1 MFSLASLGTIIACVF
16 LLGTFLSVALNV
28 RSTMQQMEQSVG
40 ISVFFE
46 PGISAERKDQIG
58 EEIKKKE
65 DIATMRYVSAEEA
78 WESYKKDVFQGNEE
92 LLEGF
97 EGNNPLKESDSYEI
111 TLKEV
116 KSYQQVVSHLE
127 TIDGVRKVRYSEGAA
142 EGMTKI
148 NTMGTYLAGGIILIL
163 MAVSIFL
170 VSNTVSIGVAV
181 REEEISIMKLIG
193 AANGFIKAP
202 FQAEGMIIGILGSLI
217 PTAIIFAGYEGIIN
231 WMNDKFHVVTVF
243 MKFVPIQ
250 QIMLYLLPLA
260 LLVGIVPMT
269 TVFAAAKKQQVKQ
282 ETKKLEEQ
290 SRKMQQE
297 IKDLDEKMIKSNDAY
312 EACQEK
318 LISVQK
324 QLKKTQQELKEAKAS
339 KEDQSRIM
347 SKRIKFLYENGNMA
361 YMEVI
366 FEANNFQEF
375 LKRADYVSKIS
386 KYDSN
391 MFLQLQTTED
401 KIRMATK
408 SLKQD
413 YQNTKTL
420 TAKAKTE
427 KEKLDQAAAKKK
439 SKLAFYQKQ
448 LASDKELLAWFEA
461 EEKRQEEMDLA
472 SAKDGNADNTTS
484 KAQSE
489 KNMTGSTASKNTTS
503 KATTESKKETTT
515 TTSPATTVSSGNL
528 SWPVPSCHSI
538 SSGYGYRI
546 HPVTGVRKLHAGID
560 IPCSTGTTIVAAA
573 SGTVV
578 DAGYN
583 AYNGNYL
590 KISHGN
596 GLETMYLH
604 CSKLLVSSGARVS
617 GGQTIAKSGATGM
630 VSGAHLH
637 FVVKKN
643 GNYVNPQNYL

>member
-116 KSYQQVVSHLE
+116 KSYKQVVSQ
-127 TIDGVRKVRYSEGAA
+127 
-142 EGMTKI
+142 GMMKI

-260 LLVGIVPMT
+260 LLVGIVIGLLGSSIT
-269 TVFAAAKKQQVKQ
+269 I
-282 ETKKLEEQ
+282 
-290 SRKMQQE
+290 RK
-297 IKDLDEKMIKSNDAY
+297 
-312 EACQEK
+312 
-318 LISVQK
+318 
-324 QLKKTQQELKEAKAS
+324 
-339 KEDQSRIM
+339 
-347 SKRIKFLYENGNMA
+347 
-361 YMEVI
+361 
-366 FEANNFQEF
+366 
-375 LKRADYVSKIS
+375 
-386 KYDSN
+386 
-391 MFLQLQTTED
+391 
-401 KIRMATK
+401 
-408 SLKQD
+408 
-413 YQNTKTL
+413 
-420 TAKAKTE
+420 
-427 KEKLDQAAAKKK
+427 
-439 SKLAFYQKQ
+439 
-448 LASDKELLAWFEA
+448 
-461 EEKRQEEMDLA
+461 
-472 SAKDGNADNTTS
+472 
-484 KAQSE
+484 
-489 KNMTGSTASKNTTS
+489 
-503 KATTESKKETTT
+503 
-515 TTSPATTVSSGNL
+515 
-528 SWPVPSCHSI
+528 
-538 SSGYGYRI
+538 
-546 HPVTGVRKLHAGID
+546 
-560 IPCSTGTTIVAAA
+560 
-573 SGTVV
+573 
-578 DAGYN
+578 
-583 AYNGNYL
+583 YL
-590 KISHGN
+590 K
-596 GLETMYLH
+596 
-604 CSKLLVSSGARVS
+604 V
-617 GGQTIAKSGATGM
+617 
-630 VSGAHLH
+630 
-637 FVVKKN
+637 
-643 GNYVNPQNYL
+643 

>member
-1 MFSLASLGTIIACVF
+1 MML
-16 LLGTFLSVALNV
+16 
-28 RSTMQQMEQSVG
+28 
-40 ISVFFE
+40 
-46 PGISAERKDQIG
+46 ISAM
-58 EEIKKKE
+58 
-65 DIATMRYVSAEEA
+65 IA
-78 WESYKKDVFQGNEE
+78 
-92 LLEGF
+92 
-97 EGNNPLKESDSYEI
+97 
-111 TLKEV
+111 
-116 KSYQQVVSHLE
+116 
-127 TIDGVRKVRYSEGAA
+127 
-142 EGMTKI
+142 
-148 NTMGTYLAGGIILIL
+148 
-163 MAVSIFL
+163 
-170 VSNTVSIGVAV
+170 SN
-181 REEEISIMKLIG
+181 L
-193 AANGFIKAP
+193 
-202 FQAEGMIIGILGSLI
+202 
-217 PTAIIFAGYEGIIN
+217 
-231 WMNDKFHVVTVF
+231 
-243 MKFVPIQ
+243 
-250 QIMLYLLPLA
+250 
-260 LLVGIVPMT
+260 PMT

-439 SKLAFYQKQ
+439 SKLASYQKQ

-489 KNMTGSTASKNTTS
+489 KNMTGST
-503 KATTESKKETTT
+503 
-515 TTSPATTVSSGNL
+515 
-528 SWPVPSCHSI
+528 
-538 SSGYGYRI
+538 
-546 HPVTGVRKLHAGID
+546 
-560 IPCSTGTTIVAAA
+560 
-573 SGTVV
+573 
-578 DAGYN
+578 
-583 AYNGNYL
+583 
-590 KISHGN
+590 
-596 GLETMYLH
+596 
-604 CSKLLVSSGARVS
+604 
-617 GGQTIAKSGATGM
+617 